1 MDKPGFREK
10 QHDKD
15 GRVVKKTVFTSNLM
29 KVVSILTSGPIFVFA
44 IIGTVAIWF
53 QRQRR
58 RDLLL
63 LWTVILSFA
72 VGYSA
77 FYTKTRYRIPI
88 EPYLVILSA
97 YGLKRFWD
105 LIGARVLVDTSFGT
119 GRKQSLEVG
128 SRKGR
133 QWQKRR

>member
-1 MDKPGFREK
+1 MDKPGFREQ
-10 QHDKD
+10 QHEKD
-15 GRVVKKTVFTSNLM
+15 GRVVKNTVFTGNLI
-29 KVVSILTSGPIFVFA
+29 KAVSILTTGPIFVFA

-63 LWTVILSFA
+63 LWAVILSFA

-77 FYTKTRYRIPI
+77 FYTKTRHRIPI

-97 YGLKRFWD
+97 YGLKRCWD
-105 LIGARVLVDTSFGT
+105 LLGARVLFGT
-119 GRKQSLEVG
+119 TFRAGRKQTLEI
-128 SRKGR
+128 S
-133 QWQKRR
+133 